1 MTLEKTRSHL
11 FQRQYHW
18 WPKRVKSHRKRHL
31 ILVKN
36 RKHILCP
43 GDPSNMLPVSIR
55 TIALLAWE
63 NLVQRKVS
71 KRLPFCSR
79 LNAAMIKLSGLFFF
93 HSFFFFFLV
102 FFLFSQPICKL
113 QMKLKNPNWV
123 ISPKYNLKY
132 KMLRVLCISNHLFSL
147 SDMPFWHNLHLK

>member
-1 MTLEKTRSHL
+1 MLHRLSTGYPYTKWNKIGAMTLEKTRSHL

-93 HSFFFFFLV
+93 HSFFFFFWS
-102 FFLFSQPICKL
+102 FF
-113 QMKLKNPNWV
+113 
-123 ISPKYNLKY
+123 
-132 KMLRVLCISNHLFSL
+132 FSL
-147 SDMPFWHNLHLK
+147 SPYASYRWNWKIQTE